1 MRAST
6 GISLALCVTKE
17 ATVSKLC
24 GMIASC
30 GRRSDKFG
38 DIMPQVINYTVGE
51 LVYYFSRQLQRL
63 SCVLALSG
71 IPQLTPEP

>member
-1 MRAST
+1 
-6 GISLALCVTKE
+6 
-17 ATVSKLC
+17 
-24 GMIASC
+24 
-30 GRRSDKFG
+30 
-38 DIMPQVINYTVGE
+38 MPQVINYTVGE